1 MKSVCSRGMLCPWY
15 LQERRVIWQ
24 GTNRFWETTSKDFS
38 TTSKSPFFFFSLKD
52 LGKLKKN
59 FKKLFLQEQS
69 PVRKLITGLGLDKE
83 WQDGD
88 SMDKS
93 GQVIVFSQRLVSP
106 KQQDG
111 REAQVLSQHS
121 SIRLPQ
127 LQFSRRQY
135 CA

>member
-1 MKSVCSRGMLCPWY
+1 MVPTGTEGNMAGYKQVLGDNIKGLFNNF
-15 LQERRVIWQ
+15 QE
-24 GTNRFWETTSKDFS
+24 
-38 TTSKSPFFFFSLKD
+38 PFFFFSLKD